1 MLLKILSEKGMF
13 KNNMI
18 LTCLQK
24 NIQLVVVLK
33 GQSYMMELKII
44 FTKNKNYFYYL
55 I

>member
-24 NIQLVVVLK
+24 KYSISSSIKRPKLYD
-33 GQSYMMELKII
+33 GI
-44 FTKNKNYFYYL
+44 KNYFYYL